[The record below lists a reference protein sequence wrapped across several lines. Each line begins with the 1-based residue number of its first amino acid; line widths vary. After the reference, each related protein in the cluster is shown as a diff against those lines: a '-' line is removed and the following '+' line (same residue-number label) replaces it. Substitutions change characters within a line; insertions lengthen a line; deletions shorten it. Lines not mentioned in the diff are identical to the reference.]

1 MDVNQNSKLYLNNTF
16 KLSEEKSKSEKDQKE
31 LTELLE
37 KYKSFSEKKKE
48 KEILFYKMDNEIM
61 NEIKKES
68 RIT

>member
-1 MDVNQNSKLYLNNTF
+1 MKKNPKV
-16 KLSEEKSKSEKDQKE
+16 
-31 LTELLE
+31 ELLE